1 MSKVRMLRA
10 FVNQRL
16 TAAAEEI
23 FELFERTI
31 AEYEEELCRSKE
43 ENERERKRLDAVFNA
58 HRADISKEKVPP
70 EQQEWSSSLDQEDP
84 EPPHI
89 KEEQE
94 ELWTRREGEQV
105 QGPEEAEMTKFLFTP
120 VLVKSEDDEEEPQS
134 LRLHQRQSERMKT
147 ESDGEDWRG
156 QEPARYSDENR
167 HPETDTVDKTKG
179 SSEPETEDDD
189 NWTETRGPQSGL
201 SSSKNAVEK
210 PFRCSECGRGFDKS
224 GNLKR
229 HMTSHTGE
237 KPFNCSICGEGFGQ
251 KVQLTQHMAHHTGE
265 RPFSCSVCKKSFMQ
279 SGYIQRHMRMHT
291 GEKPFSCSVCEKRY
305 FRKEGLETHMRTH
318 TGERPFSCSVCK
330 KSFAQTGNLQ
340 KHMRI
345 HTGEKPFDCS
355 VCGKTFST
363 KAQLTQHTMTHTGE
377 KPFSCSVCGKT
388 FSQKSVLRLHIN
400 IHTGEKP
407 FCCSVCG
414 KGFYRKETLVRHART
429 HTEEILLN
437 CS

>member
-229 HMTSHTGE
+229 HM
-237 KPFNCSICGEGFGQ
+237 
-251 KVQLTQHMAHHTGE
+251 
-265 RPFSCSVCKKSFMQ
+265 
-279 SGYIQRHMRMHT
+279 
-291 GEKPFSCSVCEKRY
+291 
-305 FRKEGLETHMRTH
+305 RTH